1 MLLSGP
7 INHEWEFS
15 AIHNRSV
22 FIVSRDHIRLAGFTG
37 GLEGHQLP

>member
-15 AIHNRSV
+15 AIHNRS
-22 FIVSRDHIRLAGFTG
+22 GFTG